1 MSFIKKVVFFTM
13 VFVGLQLNYLQA
25 ADNSMWSKDISDPY
39 WKVQKAVIDRA
50 RGSQLQSILDLKRP
64 EGYSDE
70 AWDALRN
77 SVNNSLLNDE
87 VVYAPRQRV
96 QVEAAERSGQSD
108 RVEPEDIS
116 VAEFANNA
124 VQMYPQLVEG
134 FEVLRQTGQEVPTY
148 HDFVQRRLRISP
160 ILQEFMEKRLASG
173 NFVDEEQFDSNQDL
187 AFHNTIAAAENIISG
202 GMKDH
207 FLDILRAAAKQKD
220 ENVLHNQDPIFQYV
234 LKYSV
239 GIKRPDGSFTN
250 NNQFMTPKVRE
261 WKDYGGHTLLHFAAV
276 LNLEDV
282 AKSMIDAGAD
292 VNARNRAQ
300 MTPLHI
306 AALYNADKIVP
317 LLLAAGINV
326 DARDNLQR
334 TPLHYAAW
342 KNADKVVPLLL
353 AAGADVDARDQIQE
367 TPLHGAAVSNADK
380 VVPLLLDAGADVN
393 AKSSLQ
399 STPLHDT
406 AWNNADKV
414 VPLLLDAGANIDA
427 RDQFQRT
434 PLHCAAWKNADK
446 VVPLLLAA
454 GADITI
460 VDWKG
465 KTAEQRATTPEM
477 RAIFEQ
483 AKIDR
488 EQMRVFK
495 NQLKKDFR

>member
-1 MSFIKKVVFFTM
+1 MSFIKKIRIFTT
-13 VFVGLQLNYLQA
+13 VFVGLQLNFLQA

-207 FLDILRAAAKQKD
+207 FLDILRAAAEQKD
-220 ENVLHNQDPIFQYV
+220 ENVLQNQDLMFQYV

-250 NNQFMTPKVRE
+250 NNQFMTPMVRE
-261 WKDYGGHTLLHFAAV
+261 WKNNIGDTVLHFAAV

-282 AKSMIDAGAD
+282 AKSMIDAGA
-292 VNARNRAQ
+292 
-300 MTPLHI
+300 
-306 AALYNADKIVP
+306 
-317 LLLAAGINV
+317 NV
-326 DARDNLQR
+326 DARDKGQV
-334 TPLHYAAW
+334 TPLHYAAVG
-342 KNADKVVPLLL
+342 NADKVVPLLL
-353 AAGADVDARDQIQE
+353 AAGADINARDNFQK
-367 TPLHGAAVSNADK
+367 TPLHGAAMCNADK
-380 VVPLLLDAGADVN
+380 VVPLLLAAGADIDARDN
-393 AKSSLQ
+393 SQ
-399 STPLHDT
+399 DTPLHY
-406 AWNNADKV
+406 AAYGSADKV
-414 VPLLLDAGANIDA
+414 VPLLLAAGADINA
-427 RDQFQRT
+427 RDNLQYT
-434 PLHCAAWKNADK
+434 PLHVAAYRNADK

-460 VDWKG
+460 VNSQG
-465 KTAEQRATTPEM
+465 KTAEQCATTPEM

-483 AKIDR
+483 VKIDR

-495 NQLKKDFR
+495 NQSPIQ

>member
-1 MSFIKKVVFFTM
+1 M

-25 ADNSMWSKDISDPY
+25 ADNSMGSKDISDPY
-39 WKVQKAVIDRA
+39 WRVQKAVIDQA
-50 RGSQLQSILDLKRP
+50 RGSQLQSILDLNRP

-70 AWDALRN
+70 EWDALRN

-87 VVYAPRQRV
+87 AVYIPRQRV

-234 LKYSV
+234 LKHSV
-239 GIKRPDGSFTN
+239 GIKQPDGSFTN
-250 NNQFMTPKVRE
+250 NNQFIMPMMRE
-261 WKDYGGHTLLHFAAV
+261 WNDSNGNTLLSFAAY

-282 AKSMIDAGAD
+282 AQSMIDAGVD
-292 VNARNRAQ
+292 VNARDRAQ
-300 MTPLHI
+300 
-306 AALYNADKIVP
+306 N
-317 LLLAAGINV
+317 
-326 DARDNLQR
+326 
-334 TPLHYAAW
+334 TPLHYAAAG
-342 KNADKVVPLLL
+342 NADKVVPLLL
-353 AAGADVDARDQIQE
+353 AAGADINARDNFQK
-367 TPLHGAAVSNADK
+367 TPLHGAAMCNADK
-380 VVPLLLDAGADVN
+380 VVPLLLAAGADIN
-393 AKSSLQ
+393 ARDNLQ
-399 STPLHDT
+399 YTPLH
-406 AWNNADKV
+406 V
-414 VPLLLDAGANIDA
+414 
-427 RDQFQRT
+427 
-434 PLHCAAWKNADK
+434 AAYRNADK

-460 VDWKG
+460 VNSQG
-465 KTAEQRATTPEM
+465 KTAEQCATTPEM

-483 AKIDR
+483 VKIDR

-495 NQLKKDFR
+495 NQSPIQ